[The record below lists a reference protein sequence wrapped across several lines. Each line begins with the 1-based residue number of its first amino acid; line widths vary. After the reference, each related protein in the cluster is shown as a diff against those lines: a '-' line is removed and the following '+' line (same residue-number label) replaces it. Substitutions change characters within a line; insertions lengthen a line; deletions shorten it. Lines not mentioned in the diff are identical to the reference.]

1 MLFTAGDS
9 GYELQG
15 SMRTVERRGL
25 EACRQA
31 TEKRWA
37 DDVRELTEH
46 QLNPQTVCG
55 LRSSVHIEE

>member
-9 GYELQG
+9 GYELQD
-15 SMRTVERRGL
+15 SMRTVEQREI

-31 TEKRWA
+31 TEKRWV
-37 DDVRELTEH
+37 DSVRELTEH
-46 QLNPQTVCG
+46 RLNPQTVCG